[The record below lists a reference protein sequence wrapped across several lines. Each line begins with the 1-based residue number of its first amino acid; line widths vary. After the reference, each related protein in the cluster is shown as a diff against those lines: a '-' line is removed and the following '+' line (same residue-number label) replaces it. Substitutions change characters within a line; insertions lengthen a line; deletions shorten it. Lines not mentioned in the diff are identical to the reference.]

1 MDKEKRLAVLQEYVT
16 FYKKKLSEFNGKKE
30 WDRKD
35 IQYKLFTSEIEEYLF
50 YVKNYEDNNK
60 EYCRLYAIYRYNK
73 HDFYIL
79 KKVFEP
85 LLTIYYLGDRPIINI
100 KVGVE

>member
-1 MDKEKRLAVLQEYVT
+1 MEKETRMAIYQRYVN
-16 FYKKKLSEFNGKKE
+16 FYKDSLSRFKGKE

-35 IQYKLFTSEIEEYLF
+35 LQYKLFTSQIEEYLF
-50 YVKNYEDNNK
+50 YVQKYENNNS

-79 KKVFEP
+79 KKVFTP
-85 LLTIYYLGDRPIINI
+85 LLTTYYLGDRPV
-100 KVGVE
+100 VGL